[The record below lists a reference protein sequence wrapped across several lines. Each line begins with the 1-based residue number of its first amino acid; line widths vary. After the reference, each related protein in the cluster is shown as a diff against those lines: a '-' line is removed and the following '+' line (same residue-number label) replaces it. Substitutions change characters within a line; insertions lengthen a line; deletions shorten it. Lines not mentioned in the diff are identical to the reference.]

1 MKKKIF
7 SLALVVCCIAV
18 MAFGGTMAFFTADD
32 VATNVITSGKIDIDL
47 VEKVVVN
54 LETGE
59 TEVVEDFFVEDVMP
73 GQEVSKIVLV
83 ENEQYA
89 EDAWIRVNITKSI
102 MLADGREG
110 DASLLEIKSNTT
122 DWTVREEADGT
133 WYYYNKPLSAE
144 EETVPLMENV
154 VFSVKAGNEYQEAK
168 AEIYVLAQA
177 VQVKNNGATAWEAKG
192 WPAIIGEE

>member
-7 SLALVVCCIAV
+7 SVALVVCCTAV
-18 MAFGGTMAFFTADD
+18 MAFGGTMAYFTADD
-32 VATNVITSGKIDIDL
+32 VAHNVITSGKIDIDL
-47 VEKVVVN
+47 VEKVVVDSA
-54 LETGE
+54 TGDA
-59 TEVVEDFFVEDVMP
+59 EVVEDFFVEGVMP

-89 EDAWIRVNITKSI
+89 EDAWIRVNITKTI
-102 MLADGREG
+102 VLADGTAG
-110 DASLLEIKSNTT
+110 DAALLEIEPNTT
-122 DWTVREEADGT
+122 DWTAREEADGT

-168 AEIYVLAQA
+168 AEIFVLAQA
-177 VQVKNNGATAWEAKG
+177 VQVKNNGATALEAQG
-192 WPAIIGEE
+192 WPAIAAEE